1 MSEETYVERLKRL
14 WGIEAYEQLI
24 RFVESGDIELHH
36 IKRMANETRLLRIY
50 NQYNSK
56 PIDQLFDE
64 FLIGLSKETLA
75 EKTEDEAKDILKL
88 LLKNSRVSKL
98 VEKTIERKLGKY
110 V

>member
-14 WGIEAYEQLI
+14 WGIEAYEELV
-24 RFVESGDIELHH
+24 RCVERGYIELNH

-88 LLKNSRVSKL
+88 LPKNSPIECL
-98 VEKTIERKLGKY
+98 VYFLVFSCIE
-110 V
+110 